1 MTESQLTAKVKKM
14 IREEFPDV
22 YAQGVLWA

>member
-14 IREEFPDV
+14 IREEFPEV
-22 YAQGVLWA
+22 WAQGALWA